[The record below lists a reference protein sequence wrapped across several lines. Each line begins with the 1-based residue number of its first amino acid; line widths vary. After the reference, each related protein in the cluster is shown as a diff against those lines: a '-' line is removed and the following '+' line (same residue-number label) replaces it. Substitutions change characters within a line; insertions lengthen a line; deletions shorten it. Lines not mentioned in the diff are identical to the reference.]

1 MSNVNEKIIDWGVG
15 YLKRRFPI
23 VQLDGEETIRNV
35 VSDLMFVGKYGQ
47 HRELNAVQKQNDPAH
62 SAGAGSP

>member
-1 MSNVNEKIIDWGVG
+1 MDERIIEWGVG

-35 VSDLMFVGKYGQ
+35 VSDLMFIGKHGRY
-47 HRELNAVQKQNDPAH
+47 REPDTVVVPGKLDAQ
-62 SAGAGSP
+62 

>member
-1 MSNVNEKIIDWGVG
+1 MSTMDDKIIDWGVG

-35 VSDLMFVGKYGQ
+35 VSDLMFIGKYGQ
-47 HRELNAVQKQNDPAH
+47 YREPDAVVVPGNLDAQ
-62 SAGAGSP
+62 

>member
-1 MSNVNEKIIDWGVG
+1 MDERIIEWGVG

-35 VSDLMFVGKYGQ
+35 VSDLMFIGKYG
-47 HRELNAVQKQNDPAH
+47 HSTDSDAVQGPGKLDVR
-62 SAGAGSP
+62 